1 MRVAVAGGT
10 GLMGKL
16 VVRELTEAGH
26 EPVVLARSLGVDLVA
41 GTGLAAALAGCDE
54 IIDVSNISTVRK
66 KAAVDFFGK
75 AAGNLVE
82 EGARAGIRQIITL
95 SIVGI
100 DDVELGYYVGKRAQE
115 ERVRNGRVPW
125 TILRATQFQEF
136 PDPLIDDAYG
146 PFVPV
151 PRQLSQPVAAIDV
164 ARALVAQV
172 GKSPAG
178 YLPPLAGPEKLQMV
192 DMARRLVKARGTRK
206 IVIPVKMPGAVG
218 KAMTSGGLL
227 PVGEHREGTRKFA
240 EYVRQV
246 ERNAERA

>member
-26 EPVVLARSLGVDLVA
+26 EPVILARSLGIDLIT
-41 GTGLAAALAGCDE
+41 GNGLAAALAGCE
-54 IIDVSNISTVRK
+54 ELIDVSNIVTVRK
-66 KAAVDFFGK
+66 KAAVEFFDG
-75 AAGNLVE
+75 AARNLVE
-82 EGARAGIRQIITL
+82 EGAKAGIRQIITL

-100 DDVELGYYVGKRAQE
+100 DDVELGYYAGKRAQE
-115 ERVRNGRVPW
+115 ERVRTGRVPW

-151 PRQLSQPVAAIDV
+151 PCQLTQPVAASDI

-172 GKSPAG
+172 GQSPAG
-178 YLPPLAGPEKLQMV
+178 YLPPLAGPDQLQMV
-192 DMARRLVKARGTRK
+192 DMARRLIKARGVRK
-206 IVIPVKMPGAVG
+206 IVVPIRMPGAVG

-227 PVGEHREGTRKFA
+227 PVGKHREGTRTFA

-246 ERNAERA
+246 EQHAERA